1 MMNQNNFVIRVYGVA
16 IHGKRVLVADEYWFD
31 TYMTKFPGGGLEFGE
46 GTIDCLK
53 RECMEEL
60 GQEVE
65 VLHHF
70 YTTDYYQP
78 TVFIPNKQLVSIYY
92 MIRLNEP
99 NRLKTTLHKN
109 DFEPKE
115 GNMAFRWLDIDKLT
129 PDDFSFPIDKK
140 VAEMILNKYSKG

>member
-16 IHGKRVLVADEYWFD
+16 IHGKRVLVVDEYWFD
-31 TYMTKFPGGGLEFGE
+31 TYMTKFPGGGMEFGE

-65 VLHHF
+65 VLQHF
-70 YTTDYYQP
+70 YTTDYFQP

-92 MIRLNEP
+92 LIRLRDP
-99 NRLKTTLHKN
+99 NGLKTALHKN

-140 VAEMILNKYSKG
+140 VANLMFHNFV